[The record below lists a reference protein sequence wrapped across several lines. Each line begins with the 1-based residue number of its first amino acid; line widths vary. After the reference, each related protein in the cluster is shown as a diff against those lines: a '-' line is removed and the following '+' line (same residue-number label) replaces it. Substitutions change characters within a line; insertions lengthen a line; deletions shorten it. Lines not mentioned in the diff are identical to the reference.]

1 VSSLLDSYATMLGES
16 VTWRQKGD
24 VNQYNEPTYTDSTIT
39 VIWFDDERW
48 VKTPSGESFQQIA
61 YIQTTSLIEVG
72 DMITRGG
79 YSWPIRG
86 LQKTPHPNGEQFRIG
101 NLGERII

>member
-1 VSSLLDSYATMLGES
+1 MSSLLDSYSTMLGES
-16 VTWRQKGD
+16 VTWKQKGA

-39 VIWFDDERW
+39 VIWFDDERR
-48 VKTPSGESFQQIA
+48 SRDAEGEEYLQVS
-61 YIQTTSLIEVG
+61 YIQTTALIQAG

-86 LQKTPHPNGEQFRIG
+86 LQKTPHPNGEQFRVG
-101 NLGERII
+101 NLGERMI